1 MQYHVL
7 PLPLLK
13 KLTGEYMRKRSMP
26 QEDIQAVMDHFD
38 EFGIPRTSG
47 DLKNLIDILPQ
58 EELQRQAELGIDL
71 NSEQ

>member
-26 QEDIQAVMDHFD
+26 QEDIQTVMDHFD
-38 EFGIPRTSG
+38 EFGIPRTSS

>member
-1 MQYHVL
+1 
-7 PLPLLK
+7 
-13 KLTGEYMRKRSMP
+13 MP
-26 QEDIQAVMDHFD
+26 QEDIISVMQHFD
-38 EFGIPRTSG
+38 DFGIPKTSS